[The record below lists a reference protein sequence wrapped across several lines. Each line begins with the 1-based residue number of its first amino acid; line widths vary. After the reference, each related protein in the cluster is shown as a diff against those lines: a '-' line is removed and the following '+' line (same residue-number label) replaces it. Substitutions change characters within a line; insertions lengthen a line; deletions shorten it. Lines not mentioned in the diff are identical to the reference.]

1 MGNNLHIRPLCKYAG
16 ICLLLAVLLS
26 FCFVSVYL
34 TSAQAQTNSR
44 YHSDITNPYG
54 TDNRTLTGDAGAQ
67 QACAMFQQQAAAA
80 LRARMNGSG
89 EDQGAFAN
97 VSDATLRGWV
107 FTQGQSTLNQTL
119 NSALN
124 ASCAA
129 LSGQTATTTLFDA
142 DQISSIIGAA
152 AFNAGMGVLKDSGL
166 PFATRI
172 EVSGSLFSRGASDW
186 EILSVQPLWQ
196 DPTGSH
202 HVFTQVSWNRTMGR
216 AGYADGNTINTGIAY
231 RRLSDDRNM
240 LYGVNAFFDHAFE
253 NSHNRMSIGAD
264 MQTSQLGASVNRY
277 IPLSGWRSVDS
288 DTEERAS
295 DGWDIQL
302 QGRVP
307 QLPAWQLN
315 LTGFQWSSNANMQDK
330 STFGYDTTVQW
341 QPLNGMLWEVG
352 GRDETGTSMQL
363 HTNIRLVYKFGDP
376 IEKMWE
382 RPTALRSVSDRV
394 YDKVRRENVIR
405 VTQRRKNTV
414 SPVTVLQTVGTNTAS
429 ENGDPPVALSSGQEL
444 QRPVTVT
451 VSGAGGSIVRLG
463 FTDGGVL
470 TLGAGTTAL
479 VEDGL
484 VTLISGILQYVS
496 GSTNVTL
503 AAPGATVT
511 LLGTDVDLST
521 NGAVSTLR
529 VRDGAAIIA
538 GTTAGSASLNVG
550 QAASSN
556 AGTVSGTLAETD
568 AAYISHTDNAS
579 ENIDRVASVQSGAH
593 VAPYPFNTPA
603 LLQTG
608 TLVGD
613 VIKVGIGYSKNV
625 SVTGTPQLMLRIN
638 GNDVLASY
646 SAADSSANQLAF
658 AYTLAGADAGGN
670 SVTSKHIQLN
680 GGTIQSGSQA
690 AVTTMADTTLSLGG
704 VIAVPQDNTPDAF
717 SFTNATGTA
726 WNAQIASAT
735 ATITGIG
742 PAAVA
747 VSISGDGSPE
757 VNVNGSGWTA
767 GPTTIENGQTLQIRL
782 TSANAI
788 NTQRTATVTVGTENA
803 SWSVTTINDECLL
816 ASPTPGVTCADGSLF
831 AGFSPDGNN
840 KMYTTALTSQGNA
853 PWGANGTVTSV
864 QTFQTSNITGRA
876 NTAAL
881 SPGGLYED
889 SDSGRVGVQT
899 HPVAAS
905 CDALVVHGHSDWYLP
920 AYNELRVM
928 YDNRNTNLAFVAGE
942 YWSST
947 EVATTTARPL
957 NMATGGTTS
966 FRSKTDFRQHRCVRR
981 DG

>member
-1 MGNNLHIRPLCKYAG
+1 MVA
-16 ICLLLAVLLS
+16 LLS
-26 FCFVSVYL
+26 LAFVSVYL
-34 TSAQAQTNSR
+34 TSAEAQTNSR
-44 YHSDITNPYG
+44 YSSNLSPDAYNTN
-54 TDNRTLTGDAGAQ
+54 NRTLTGDAGAQ

-107 FTQGQSTLNQTL
+107 FAQGQSTLDQTI

-129 LSGQTATTTLFDA
+129 LSGQAVSTSMFDA
-142 DQISSIIGAA
+142 DQITSIIGSA

-166 PFATRI
+166 PFTTRL

-196 DPTGSH
+196 DPTGTH
-202 HVFTQVSWNRTMGR
+202 HVFTQVSWNRSIGR
-216 AGYADGNTINTGIAY
+216 AGYADGNTVNTGLAY
-231 RRLSDDRNM
+231 RRLSDDRNI

-264 MQTSQLGASVNRY
+264 VQTSQLGASVNRY
-277 IPLSGWRSVDS
+277 IPLSGWRSVNA

-302 QGRVP
+302 QGRLP
-307 QLPAWQLN
+307 QFPAWQLN

-330 STFGYDTTVQW
+330 STFGYDTSLQW
-341 QPLNGMLWEVG
+341 QPINGMVIEAG
-352 GRDETGTSMQL
+352 GRDETGSSIQL
-363 HTNIRLVYKFGDP
+363 HSNVRLVYKFGEP

-382 RPTALRSVSDRV
+382 RPTALRPVTDRV

-405 VTQRRKNTV
+405 VTQRRKNT
-414 SPVTVLQTVGTNTAS
+414 SAPVTVLQTAGANTAS
-429 ENGDPPVALSSGQEL
+429 ENGNPPVAMTNGQEL

-451 VSGAGGSIVRLG
+451 VSGAGGSIARLG
-463 FTDGGVL
+463 FSDGGIL
-470 TLGAGTTAL
+470 TLGIGTTAL
-479 VEDGL
+479 IEDGL

-503 AAPGATVT
+503 VAPGATVT

-538 GTTAGSASLNVG
+538 GTTAGSASLNAG

-556 AGTVSGTLAETD
+556 AGTVGGTLAETD

-579 ENIDRVASVQSGAH
+579 ENIDRVASVQSGSH
-593 VAPYPFNTPA
+593 VAPYPFSTPE
-603 LLQTG
+603 LIQTG
-608 TLVGD
+608 ALVGD
-613 VIKVGIGYSKNV
+613 VIKIGIGYSKNV
-625 SVTGTPQLMLRIN
+625 SVTGTPQLMIRIN
-638 GNDVLASY
+638 GNDSLANY
-646 SAADSSANQLAF
+646 SAADSSAGQLVF
-658 AYTLAGADAGGN
+658 AHTLTSGDAGGN
-670 SVTSKHIQLN
+670 SVMSRNIHLN

-690 AVTTMADTTLSLGG
+690 AVTTMAETTLSLGG
-704 VIAVPQDNTPDAF
+704 VIAVPQDDTPDAF
-717 SFTNATGTA
+717 SFTNATDTA
-726 WNAQIASAT
+726 WNAQIASNIV
-735 ATITGIG
+735 TINGIG

-757 VNVNGSGWTA
+757 VNINGSGWTA

-788 NTQRTATVTVGTENA
+788 NTQRTATVTVGTEDA
-803 SWSVTTINDECLL
+803 AWSVTTINDECLL

-831 AGFSPDGNN
+831 AGFSPDGDN
-840 KMYTTALTSQGNA
+840 KMYTTAALTTGSE
-853 PWGANGTVTSV
+853 PWSAAGIVTIV
-864 QTFQTSNITGRA
+864 QTGQTSRITGRS

-881 SPGGLYED
+881 APGGAYED
-889 SDSGRVGVQT
+889 SDSGTPGVQP
-899 HPVAAS
+899 HRASRGCAQLVA
-905 CDALVVHGHSDWYLP
+905 HGHDDWYLP
-920 AYNELRVM
+920 AFDELTVM
-928 YDNRNTNLAFVAGE
+928 YNNRATLPNAGGEHWTSSELATN
-942 YWSST
+942 
-947 EVATTTARPL
+947 TARPL
-957 NMATGGTTS
+957 NMTSGTTTS
-966 FRSKTDFRQHRCVRR
+966 FRSKSDFRAYRCVRR